1 MSIDM
6 TQFLVTFYEE
16 SFEGLEVMES
26 ELLNLDI
33 GAADAETINTIFR
46 AAHSIKGGSGTFG
59 LNAVAAFT
67 HVMET
72 LLDEMRNGK
81 REVTQQGVDVLLSSV
96 DVLRDMLKS
105 LRDDLP
111 LDHDA
116 VATAQQALDDLLNST
131 KTNNNDLPEM
141 NSPMEES
148 MQAAESLTGW
158 RINFTP
164 HRDMLKTGND
174 PVRMIRELDSMSEI
188 HIKADTT
195 SLPSLDDIEPEVS
208 YLSWEIL
215 LNGAVSREDIL
226 EVFAW
231 VEDECDLIIDPYTG
245 DMPRKSKSPAGQAEP
260 ELNIDLLEKSFAI
273 LDPNGEKIVA
283 RFYDKLF
290 EQHPQLNDLF
300 ANISP
305 EKQQAKLLA
314 ALKLVVENLRNP
326 DTLIKTLT
334 ELGIRHQAYG
344 AEPAHYAAVAET
356 LLDVLQEFAGDA
368 WTRDVEQA
376 WTEALQII
384 ASVMLDAY
392 QEQGQVQ
399 SQPPENL
406 PVEAQSP
413 VNTPKTTSVPPSNA
427 TSGKP
432 AVSAV
437 TKKPA
442 SEGRKSS
449 SSSGTGE
456 TSIRVSIDKVDEL
469 INTVGE
475 LVITQSML
483 GQFGELEELTE
494 VHLEKLRDGLGQLER
509 NTRELQESVMRI
521 RMLPISFTFQ
531 RFPRLVH
538 DLSSQL
544 GKKVELKMSGEQ
556 TELDK
561 TVMEKIGDPLVHLV
575 RNSMDHGI
583 ESPDK
588 RIAAGK
594 PETGIVQLNAYHQGG
609 NIVIEII
616 DDGGGL
622 NTEKILSKAKSSGLV
637 ADDETLT
644 EEQIHDL
651 VFQPGFSTADQVS
664 DVSGRGVGMDVVRR
678 NIRSLGGTVE
688 VRSKEG
694 TGSTFTIRLPLTL
707 AILDGQLIRVGQ
719 EIYIVPLVSIIES
732 VQIHK
737 DKVNVISGRGEVY
750 KLRDDY
756 IPIVRL
762 YHVFGLEAESTTLDK
777 GLLVVVEAEGK
788 KVAMFVDDLMG
799 QQQVVIKSLETNYK
813 KVEGLSGAT
822 ILGDGTVALILDI
835 TGLFELSKKIT
846 THPGFVIPSET
857 DHLQNSADEVES
869 NNDDGEAVA

>member
-16 SFEGLEVMES
+16 SFEGLEIMES
-26 ELLNLDI
+26 ELLNLDV

-59 LNAVAAFT
+59 LNAVASFT

-72 LLDEMRNGK
+72 LLDEMRDGK
-81 REVTQQGVDVLLSSV
+81 REVTQQAVDILLSSV

-116 VATAQQALDDLLNST
+116 IAAAQQELDGLLNAAGPAETISSETVATDVEIE
-131 KTNNNDLPEM
+131 PELV
-141 NSPMEES
+141 N
-148 MQAAESLTGW
+148 QTGW
-158 RINFTP
+158 RICFTP
-164 HRDMLKTGND
+164 NRDMFKTGND
-174 PVRMIRELDSMSEI
+174 PVRMMRELESMGEI
-188 HIKADTT
+188 QVRVDMTN
-195 SLPSLDDIEPEVS
+195 LPSLDDIEPEES

-215 LNGAVSREDIL
+215 LGEPVSELEVR

-231 VEDECDLIIDPYTG
+231 VEDECDLTIEAYTG
-245 DMPRKSKSPAGQAEP
+245 VVTEQPVSSSPQAEP
-260 ELNIDLLEKSFAI
+260 ELNVELLEESFNAVAA
-273 LDPNGEKIVA
+273 DGEKIVA
-283 RFYDKLF
+283 RFYEELF
-290 EQHPQLNDLF
+290 EHFPQVKPLF
-300 ANISP
+300 ANTTT
-305 EKQQAKLLA
+305 EKQQTKLLA
-314 ALKLVVENLRNP
+314 ALKLVIGNLRNP
-326 DTLIKTLT
+326 ETLIKTLT
-334 ELGIRHQAYG
+334 ELGVRHQVYG
-344 AEPAHYAAVAET
+344 VEAAHYDAVAET
-356 LLDVLQEFAGDA
+356 LLHVLQEFAGDA
-368 WTRDVEQA
+368 WTSDVQTA
-376 WTEALQII
+376 WSDALKII
-384 ASVMLDAY
+384 ATVMLDAY
-392 QEQGQVQ
+392 QAEEQ
-399 SQPPENL
+399 
-406 PVEAQSP
+406 
-413 VNTPKTTSVPPSNA
+413 TPAIKSDTPA
-427 TSGKP
+427 T
-432 AVSAV
+432 AD
-437 TKKPA
+437 KKPTPPPTA
-442 SEGRKSS
+442 KPVAKKTAGEGRKSS
-449 SSSGTGE
+449 AGSGTGE

-483 GQFGELEELTE
+483 GQFGEVEELTND
-494 VHLEKLRDGLGQLER
+494 HLDKLRDGLAQLER

-544 GKKVELKMSGEQ
+544 GKKVELKMTGEQ

-583 ESPDK
+583 ETPDK

-594 PETGIVQLNAYHQGG
+594 PETGIVNLNAYHQGG
-609 NIVIEII
+609 NIVIEIK

-622 NTEKILSKAKSSGLV
+622 NTEKILAKAKSSGLV
-637 ADDETLT
+637 SDDETLT

-678 NIRSLGGTVE
+678 NIRSLGGSVD

-694 TGSTFTIRLPLTL
+694 EGSTFTIRLPLTL
-707 AILDGQLIRVGQ
+707 AILDGQLIKVGQ
-719 EIYIVPLVSIIES
+719 ETYIVPLVSIIES

-737 DKVNVISGRGEVY
+737 EKVNVISGRGEVY

-762 YHVFGLEAESTTLDK
+762 YHIFGLQAESTTLDK

-788 KVAMFVDDLMG
+788 KVAMFVDDLLG

-835 TGLFELSKKIT
+835 TGLFDLSKKIA
-846 THPGFVIPSET
+846 THTDFEKSSESK
-857 DHLQNSADEVES
+857 QSEKVVDENEPKGS
-869 NNDDGEAVA
+869 DDEAVA